1 MADFG
6 SALWNKPASVG
17 GGGTEEGGGA
27 PADPVTR
34 SLRFNDGDNSGL
46 YIDPTASHDSSTVYT
61 FSCWAKLG
69 KMGGTSY
76 EIFTAG
82 YYASGSSQDL
92 LYFGHDTN
100 SKLRIWLRSTVDA
113 TNTTYTSTA
122 VFRDP
127 AAWYHLTLVRNGASL
142 KVYVNN
148 SEVISETISST
159 QRYGVGGGLPMH
171 VGVSPKLTSSS
182 IYSYYSFDGLLADV
196 YFTDG
201 HAKSPTDFI
210 ESNNYGGYK
219 PKKYTGDFGTNGF
232 HIDAQPAHDADL
244 LVSSIGRN
252 DGDTTFA
259 DAAQGHGLTVSGD
272 TEHSIAVGNPFTG
285 DDRAIYFD
293 GTDDY
298 LDMPDSTDF
307 TLGSGDFTYEC
318 WLNPSSLPTSG
329 SVSVFGQGNSLGQ
342 TASGSVGLGYQA
354 SVGGIG
360 FSWYDST
367 NSISYDPTYSGTTGS
382 TRASGTTSVS
392 TNTWYHFA
400 IVRSGAT
407 VTMYK
412 DGVSYSSVTLESS
425 SANINDSS
433 HKYSIGRWG
442 EYDGSYFNGYI
453 YDVRF
458 TKGTAVYTGA
468 FTPPTSKLTAD
479 ATYTKLLV
487 QPDKDD
493 TDFHDESASG
503 HTITTYSAPTRT
515 ASTPYDAAAKS
526 TAMYFDG
533 SGDYITTSWDSAS
546 DFDFGSSDYTIEC
559 WFTVNN
565 TSTTYKTL
573 FGGTAFELNCFLYGP
588 NIYFYAAAGYYLY
601 DNTLNNV
608 STNTWYHV
616 ACQRNGNTLELYF
629 NGDLIET
636 LSWSGTHS
644 SFTSSTPFR
653 IGYLNGY
660 GRTHDGY
667 IYDFRVTKGEAK
679 YSGSTYD
686 TPTAPFEL
694 NPVYIGGDQSGNKN
708 HFQPTNIS
716 GHDVMLDVPTNNYCT
731 LNPLDDRNT
740 PLSEGNLRAGVG
752 STYSTTAGTFG
763 MESGKWIWSCLRN
776 VNGGGTP
783 SFGLTPVSDSFSG
796 ASDWVGSSSNGGWA
810 YYQSAYHDI
819 YHNASVLVENLF
831 SASEDE
837 ELAWAVDIDAGKAW
851 LGTVSSGSVTWY
863 NSGDPANGTNATFT
877 FTAGTAMKPTISSYG
892 SGSNGSL
899 NFGQDATYAG
909 LESPSTTYA
918 DSNGNGSFGFQ
929 PPSGFLALC
938 SDNLDAPSVTPTNHF
953 DVLTYNGAYDNYSNF
968 SGTSPQTVTGT
979 DFTPEIVWI
988 KDRDNVSSNYG
999 NGYHGGYWFDNVMG
1013 TGYALNTDLD
1023 NSSHSGSSLASGEDG
1038 ISSFNSNGFTV
1049 DEADETNAAADSSFG
1064 GSIDT
1069 YERYVAWCWKL
1080 GTTASSWSGSG
1091 QDPDSEKY
1099 NASAGVSII
1108 DYYDSEYGGSA
1119 ITLNHS
1125 LGAAPE
1131 FAIAFDYEGYT
1142 SGHYVWHKDLSSG
1155 NYLTLSSN
1163 SSQSSDTDYF
1173 PASPAT
1179 ATTFTLG
1186 TSISSGTQS
1195 HVALFTSVEGMVKI
1209 GSWVG
1214 NGDDDGP
1221 VVHCGFRPSLILCK
1235 AVNRSNSWYMWDDQ
1249 RDGYNVTDAGLWA
1262 DLNTAESNAATNK
1275 VDILSNGFKLRGSG
1289 NGTNSSSSNNYIFIA
1304 WAHSPFKY
1312 ANAR

>member
-285 DDRAIYFD
+285 DDRMMYLN
-293 GTDDY
+293 GDY
-298 LDMPDSTDF
+298 LSMPHSSDWTI
-307 TLGSGDFTYEC
+307 GSGDATIEFWIKTSDSTGDILY
-318 WLNPSSLPTSG
+318 NTSG
-329 SVSVFGQGNSLGQ
+329 TSPYAGWLIS
-342 TASGSVGLGYQA
+342 
-354 SVGGIG
+354 IG
-360 FSWYDST
+360 FAVSGR
-367 NSISYDPTYSGTTGS
+367 ISFFN
-382 TRASGTTSVS
+382 ASSSSNEWVNMS
-392 TNTWYHFA
+392 AA
-400 IVRSGAT
+400 INDGLLHHVA
-407 VTMYK
+407 VVK
-412 DGVSYSSVTLESS
+412 DGTSLKFYLDG
-425 SANINDSS
+425 NLDSS
-433 HKYSIGRWG
+433 HTLSYTGVASNVPLLVGKQAGTTNRNLQG
-442 EYDGSYFNGYI
+442 HLYDIRIVN
-453 YDVRF
+453 
-458 TKGTAVYTGA
+458 GTAVYSGE
-468 FTPPTSKLTAD
+468 FTPPSGKLTTTGG
-479 ATYTKLLV
+479 TYPSTTNVDTSITSSHTVLLI
-487 QPDKDD
+487 QPEKDD
-493 TDFHDESASG
+493 TDFHDESDSG
-503 HTITTYSAPTRT
+503 HTITTYGTPTRK
-515 ASTPYDAAAKS
+515 ASSPYEAAAKS
-526 TAMYFDG
+526 TAIHFDG

-694 NPVYIGGDQSGNKN
+694 NPVYLGGDQSGNKN
-708 HFQPTNIS
+708 HFTPTNIS
-716 GHDVMLDVPTNNYCT
+716 QAHDVMLDVPTNNYCT
-731 LNPLDDRNT
+731 LNPLDNRNT

-1195 HVALFTSVEGMVKI
+1195 HVALFSGVEGYSKF
-1209 GSWVG
+1209 GKYTG
-1214 NGDDDGP
+1214 NGSSDGAFIYT
-1221 VVHCGFRPSLILCK
+1221 GFRPAFILIKRIGSSADWVIRDTARDTTNVATASLS
-1235 AVNRSNSWYMWDDQ
+1235 ANSSSDEGSYAS
-1249 RDGYNVTDAGLWA
+1249 GYEL
-1262 DLNTAESNAATNK
+1262 
-1275 VDILSNGFKLRGSG
+1275 DILSNGFKPRSSG
-1289 NGTNSSSSNNYIFIA
+1289 IVHNSSSSDYIYAAFA
-1304 WAHSPFKY
+1304 ESPFSKS
-1312 ANAR
+1312 NAR